1 MNHSQEMSRYKL
13 PATAGLI
20 TAVVVGSLMIG
31 PVVAIG
37 ATEEQGK
44 IVTSFTDIEVGSSYL
59 VQVNF
64 LREQGIIKGYEDHTF
79 RPNQK
84 ISRAEAAGIIKKA
97 LIDYGSV
104 TTKTTDTTTDLT
116 FTDVK
121 KTNWAYDSI
130 KELAEKKVINTKEK
144 KFRPNDNVNLAEAV
158 KMIIATEQ
166 IKNPALAL
174 PTDKKSSFKDMTG
187 KEWFAPYIEVA
198 KTKTLLSYSTK
209 MKIAPTESVTRGEFA
224 DLIYRAIKTREP
236 GHYFGRGTFYSD
248 SFQGKGTSN
257 GEKYD
262 MNAYTAANKTL
273 PFGTKIKVTYLRNNQ
288 SVTVRINDRGPFT
301 PSLDVDLSRKAFTD
315 LANPSE
321 GIIPIEYVIMKDEE
335 VQPVVPQTSA
345 GTAKATSGEAPV
357 SGEVPPKK

>member
-1 MNHSQEMSRYKL
+1 MSRYKL

-20 TAVVVGSLMIG
+20 TAVMVGSLMIG
-31 PVVAIG
+31 PVAAIG
-37 ATEEQGK
+37 AAEGQKK
-44 IVTSFTDIEVGSSYL
+44 ILDSFTDIKVGSPYL

-64 LREQGIIKGYEDHTF
+64 LREQGIVKGYEDKSF

-84 ISRAEAAGIIKKA
+84 ISRAEAAEFIKKA
-97 LIDYGSV
+97 LIDYDSQKENTA
-104 TTKTTDTTTDLT
+104 TTEYVNFSDL
-116 FTDVK
+116 K
-121 KTNWAYDSI
+121 KSNWAYKAI
-130 KELAEKKVINTKEK
+130 NELAGKKIINSKEK

-158 KMIIATEQ
+158 KMTIASEQ
-166 IKNPALAL
+166 YRDPNLILPAS
-174 PTDKKSSFKDMTG
+174 KKSSFNDMTG
-187 KEWFAPYIEVA
+187 KEWFAPYIEAA

-209 MKIAPTESVTRGEFA
+209 MNITPTEAITRGEFA
-224 DLIYRAIKTREP
+224 DLMYRAIKTREP

-288 SVTVRINDRGPFT
+288 SVVVRINDRGPFT

-321 GIIPIEYVIMKDEE
+321 GIIPIEYVIVHEATE
-335 VQPVVPQTSA
+335 TQTSTNQA
-345 GTAKATSGEAPV
+345 APTSGEAPI
-357 SGEVPPKK
+357 SSEAAAKK